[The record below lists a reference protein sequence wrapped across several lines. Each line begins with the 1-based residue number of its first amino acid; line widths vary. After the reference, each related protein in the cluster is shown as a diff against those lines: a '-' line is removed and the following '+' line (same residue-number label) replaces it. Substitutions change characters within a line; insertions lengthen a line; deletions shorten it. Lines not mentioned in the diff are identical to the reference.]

1 MSVPFTIT
9 TGAGTTRDYNINSNI
24 VYPVSTFTGMPVTLS
39 VSLTNLPLS
48 ADTGFIVFSIND
60 SFVLKENNS
69 VYTFPL
75 PGIYKITLFTA
86 DLSGEPI
93 QNYTTYL
100 TAFNYITDV
109 INTSN
114 VSVNDVYS
122 NSTNTG
128 TGINQSRTYIDNL
141 TVLASQYT
149 VPVYVT
155 RYNTWQLC
163 NSLSS
168 IDYKI
173 DLYCDGSFSNDYE
186 NRTYYE
192 TNWYHLVPFWQFRNE
207 SKTTIIRSLSTD
219 STDIFLSYDGY
230 TGSISTLSSV
240 NSIFVGTSGQ
250 NIFYFKD
257 DSPSKDT
264 YEKLYLTQNLKDV
277 PLADEILKN
286 KYLSIFERGLPI
298 INNSS
303 TIIELLVDYT
313 VSDSWSFTS
322 NGLTQPALP
331 NIMFNGASFPVFIAP
346 ADNEGNILKYYNKLS
361 YIPVSAAFAVNTF
374 KLALLS
380 ADGTKD
386 NLGNNNLYPTRFT
399 FSEYNSNNIT
409 TNLLSSFYAGVLS
422 ASFTDSFESIG
433 VTTNFSLSTMY
444 SNIQSRFTINP
455 VVLSAFG
462 VATDTDGV
470 DFYIEGL
477 YLFNYYPE
485 FIEYNLMKINEDFDY
500 VEALK
505 SYALMPSLRD
515 QTALFDDFFAAIG
528 GTQESSPNTIG
539 KRYYEKIA
547 NFVDNNADLDAANI
561 TQLYGLFDEINY
573 KDKNYK
579 IKFPSDMQRV
589 MDLLSINY
597 SKLVGSN
604 TGNSSN
610 YRNNITVD
618 AEYSQTNLGPKLS
631 DASIITAG
639 TNIIIYQFFGEV
651 FTTTTPSTVACN
663 SAALQSYSAANPS
676 SVDITF
682 NGLSS
687 YPISA
692 YQNNW
697 NWGLPSDINWSSMYE
712 QFNFYL
718 QEPTVV
724 TDINK
729 MGGYIDWYNNL
740 TTLSAIQY
748 DSNLSTYFT
757 MSGGLMEQYIGNAL
771 RRGVGLI

>member
-114 VSVNDVYS
+114 VSVNDVYN

-128 TGINQSRTYIDNL
+128 AGINPSRTFIDNL

-149 VPVYVT
+149 VPIYVT

-168 IDYKI
+168 VDYKI
-173 DLYCDGSFSNDYE
+173 DLFCDGSFSEDYE
-186 NRTYYE
+186 NRNYYE
-192 TNWYHLVPFWQFRNE
+192 TNWYHLVTFWQFRNE
-207 SKTTIIRSLSTD
+207 IKTTIIRSLSTD

-303 TIIELLVDYT
+303 TIIELLVVYT

-346 ADNEGNILKYYNKLS
+346 ADDEGNILKYYDKLN
-361 YIPVSAAFAVNTF
+361 YIPNSAAFAVNTF

-380 ADGTKD
+380 ADGTK
-386 NLGNNNLYPTRFT
+386 NNIGNNNLFPTRFT
-399 FSEYNSNNIT
+399 FGDYSSNNIT

-579 IKFPSDMQRV
+579 IKFPSDMQRI

-663 SAALQSYSAANPS
+663 SAALQTYSAANPS

>member
-9 TGAGTTRDYNINSNI
+9 TGAGTTRDYVINSNI

-48 ADTGFIVFSIND
+48 ADTDFTVFTIND

-69 VYTFPL
+69 VYNFPL
-75 PGIYKITLFTA
+75 PGVYKITLFTA

-109 INTSN
+109 INTSI
-114 VSVNDVYS
+114 VAVNDVYN

-128 TGINQSRTYIDNL
+128 TGINPSRTFIDNL

-149 VPVYVT
+149 VPIYVT

-168 IDYKI
+168 VDYKI
-173 DLYCDGSFSNDYE
+173 DLFCDGSFSEDYE
-186 NRTYYE
+186 NRNYYE
-192 TNWYHLVPFWQFRNE
+192 TNWYHLVTFWQFRNE
-207 SKTTIIRSLSTD
+207 LKTTIIRSLSTD
-219 STDIFLSYDGY
+219 STNIFLNYDGY
-230 TGSISTLSSV
+230 TGSISTLSSA

-257 DSPSKDT
+257 DQPSRDT
-264 YEKLYLTQNLKDV
+264 LEKLYLTQNLKDV
-277 PLADEILKN
+277 PLASQILNN
-286 KYLSIFERGLPI
+286 KYLSVFEKGLPI

-303 TIIELLVDYT
+303 TIIDLLVDYT
-313 VSDSWSFTS
+313 EPVSFSFTS
-322 NGLTQPALP
+322 NGLTQPVLP

-346 ADNEGNILKYYNKLS
+346 ADDEGNILKYYDKLN
-361 YIPVSAAFAVNTF
+361 YIPNSAAFADNTF

-380 ADGTKD
+380 ADGTK
-386 NLGNNNLYPTRFT
+386 NNIGNNNLFPTKFT
-399 FSEYNSNNIT
+399 FGDYNSNNIS
-409 TNLLSSFYAGVLS
+409 TNSVSSFYAGVLS
-422 ASFTDSFESIG
+422 ANFTNSFESIG
-433 VTTNFSLSTMY
+433 VTTNFSLSTAY
-444 SNIQSRFTINP
+444 TNIQNPFTINP

-462 VATDTDGV
+462 FVRDTDGAP
-470 DFYIEGL
+470 FYIEGL

-515 QTALFDDFFAAIG
+515 QTALFDDFFAYIG

-561 TQLYGLFDEINY
+561 TQLYSLFDEINY
-573 KDKNYK
+573 KDKNYI

-618 AEYSQTNLGPKLS
+618 AQYSQTNLGEKLS

-663 SAALQSYSAANPS
+663 SAALQTYSAANPS
-676 SVDITF
+676 SIDITF

-692 YQNNW
+692 YENNW